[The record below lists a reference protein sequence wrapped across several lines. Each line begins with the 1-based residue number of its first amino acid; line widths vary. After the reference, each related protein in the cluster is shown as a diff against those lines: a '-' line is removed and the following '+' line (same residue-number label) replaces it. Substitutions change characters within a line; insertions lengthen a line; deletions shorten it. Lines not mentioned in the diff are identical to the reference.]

1 MWNPLAGT
9 GRRKM
14 RILAKR
20 RRASG
25 IVGTITHA
33 NKLIAAKTKAPTSR
47 LRPSGI
53 NRPSVSPIVGRE
65 TSRTC
70 GGAKAVAG
78 VAEAAATT
86 GAAEAFSTLVFVCAT
101 AGPSRSLTD
110 SVDATTEA
118 DGAAATGVVSTV
130 GENAGTGRPGR
141 SSGLAGVP
149 AALDP
154 LEVTTGASA
163 VTAGD
168 STRDAG
174 ASAAATAGLG
184 AGEASFAFACLLA
197 ATVVPGIGLGSIA
210 GLDSV
215 CADMT
220 AAASAAGAG
229 EPAKA
234 GLCIQ
239 PRS

>member
-1 MWNPLAGT
+1 M
-9 GRRKM
+9 
-14 RILAKR
+14 
-20 RRASG
+20 
-25 IVGTITHA
+25 
-33 NKLIAAKTKAPTSR
+33 
-47 LRPSGI
+47 
-53 NRPSVSPIVGRE
+53 
-65 TSRTC
+65 
-70 GGAKAVAG
+70 AG

-86 GAAEAFSTLVFVCAT
+86 GGVAEAAFSALVFVCAI
-101 AGPSRSLTD
+101 AGASRSLTD

-118 DGAAATGVVSTV
+118 EGAAAAAGVVSTV

-154 LEVTTGASA
+154 LEVTAGASA
-163 VTAGD
+163 VTAED
-168 STRDAG
+168 SARDAG
-174 ASAAATAGLG
+174 ASAAATAGLS
-184 AGEASFAFACLLA
+184 AGVASFAFACLLA
-197 ATVVPGIGLGSIA
+197 APVVPGIGLGSIA

-215 CADMT
+215 CADIT